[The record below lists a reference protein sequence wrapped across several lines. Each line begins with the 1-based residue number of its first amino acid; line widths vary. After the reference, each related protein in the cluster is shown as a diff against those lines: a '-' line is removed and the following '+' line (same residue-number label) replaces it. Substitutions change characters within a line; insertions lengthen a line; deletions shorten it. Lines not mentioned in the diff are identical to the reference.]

1 MTNLIIRNI
10 KYQIKIK
17 KLAKK
22 KILICGLTYKKM
34 FDLRN
39 SLSLKIYNKIKKNI
53 RGYDP
58 LINEMLA
65 KKHGLI
71 YNKKIL
77 KNLMSIYFLQNT
89 QF

>member
-1 MTNLIIRNI
+1 MQKKNFNLWLNLQ
-10 KYQIKIK
+10 KNV
-17 KLAKK
+17 A
-22 KILICGLTYKKM
+22 
-34 FDLRN
+34 DLRN

-71 YNKKIL
+71 YKKKDFKKFNVYILLTKHTILEKKIKSF
-77 KNLMSIYFLQNT
+77 KNKIIIKPI
-89 QF
+89 